1 MPSWFAPASP
11 PPLVCM
17 LACSH
22 DVLVRLVSWR
32 CRRTC
37 EIYVL
42 SSLMRAPLTRRPRL
56 RWLQVEHLAS
66 KGLPLHTLAGLQ
78 RPIPKPQ
85 LSNPNPHPEPHVPEQ
100 RIGGSRERWEYRVGA
115 RKVRLYHVMCECLLS
130 SGWCALPFATCCVL
144 ERQPLLHAPSHC
156 LLHPFPPPSVGPRLV
171 CVNGFGVSCCG
182 LS

>member
-1 MPSWFAPASP
+1 MPLRCNRRRRLLEPRARWKQKLSHRTRGARVGSP
-11 PPLVCM
+11 PRS
-17 LACSH
+17 A
-22 DVLVRLVSWR
+22 R
-32 CRRTC
+32 CRVGSLPPLLLLSSACWHARMMC
-37 EIYVL
+37 SCVLSLGAVGAHVIYVL

-115 RKVRLYHVMCECLLS
+115 RKVRLYHVMCECLL
-130 SGWCALPFATCCVL
+130 
-144 ERQPLLHAPSHC
+144 
-156 LLHPFPPPSVGPRLV
+156 
-171 CVNGFGVSCCG
+171 
-182 LS
+182 